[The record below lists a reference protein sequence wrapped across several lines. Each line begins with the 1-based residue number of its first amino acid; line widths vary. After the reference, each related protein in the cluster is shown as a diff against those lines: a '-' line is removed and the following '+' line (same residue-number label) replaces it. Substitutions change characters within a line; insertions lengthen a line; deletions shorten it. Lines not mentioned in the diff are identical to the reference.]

1 MSKREATASDR
12 IQRSYRHAS
21 EKLHTQF
28 AVGRY
33 HNIMKI
39 YAIASLFT
47 IAMFAVN
54 PMVHVICEPQG
65 TV

>member
-1 MSKREATASDR
+1 MSKREATVSDR

-21 EKLHTQF
+21 EILHTPF
-28 AVGRY
+28 AVGHY
-33 HNIMKI
+33 HDIMRI

-47 IAMFAVN
+47 IAMSAVN
-54 PMVHVICEPQG
+54 PMVHVIFEPKG